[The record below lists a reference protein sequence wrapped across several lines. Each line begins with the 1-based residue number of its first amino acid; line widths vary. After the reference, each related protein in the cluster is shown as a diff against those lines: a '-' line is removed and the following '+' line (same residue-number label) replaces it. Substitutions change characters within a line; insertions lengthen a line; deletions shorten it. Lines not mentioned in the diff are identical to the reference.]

1 MDKIFKIGDVVKH
14 FKYETLSEEEKLNH
28 KYLYSIKGF
37 ANHTEIGEELVIYQA
52 LYEPFKTFARPL
64 EMFCSRVDKD
74 KYPSIKQEYRF
85 EKYDESLET
94 HKKELSATE
103 KADNDCKRIIKEI
116 LEHGSLDKN
125 PRPKYSDGTPAH
137 TYSINHVMQTFD
149 ISKGELPLL
158 SLRPIAIKKAIGEIL
173 WIYQDQTSNLD
184 VLKDKY
190 GVTWWDEWS
199 LYHDRIVPVK
209 DLFDE
214 DGNPIKLSL
223 KEPLFKKETV
233 NSRSIG
239 CCYGET
245 VRRHR
250 LIDNLLENIKKD
262 PDSRR
267 HIISLWQEDDFRYP
281 HGLKPC
287 ALYSQYVVRHEKDGD
302 YLDGFMMLRSSDY
315 LTAGAINQCQYIALL
330 MMIARHTGYKVGK
343 FTNFIVNCQVYDRH
357 IENAK
362 IMLERESVPANPKII
377 LNPDK
382 TNFYSFTL
390 DDFKIVDYPREEISK
405 KNPQLKFDLG
415 I

>member
-1 MDKIFKIGDVVKH
+1 MIPTSTI
-14 FKYETLSEEEKLNH
+14 EP
-28 KYLYSIKGF
+28 
-37 ANHTEIGEELVIYQA
+37 TEYKQMYTSYREL
-52 LYEPFKTFARPL
+52 T
-64 EMFCSRVDKD
+64 
-74 KYPSIKQEYRF
+74 
-85 EKYDESLET
+85 
-94 HKKELSATE
+94 ATE
-103 KADNDCKRIIKEI
+103 KADNDCKRIIREI
-116 LEHGSLDKN
+116 LGLGSLDKN

-184 VLKDKY
+184 ILKDKY

-199 LYHDRIVPVK
+199 LK
-209 DLFDE
+209 DKRYEYIKNDNDDKVSLTLKTEEFD
-214 DGNPIKLSL
+214 
-223 KEPLFKKETV
+223 T
-233 NSRSIG
+233 RSIG

-245 VRRHR
+245 VRKHR
-250 LIDNLLENIKKD
+250 LIDNLLENIKND

-267 HIISLWQEDDFRYP
+267 HIISLWQEDDFKHA

-287 ALYSQYVVRHEKDGD
+287 ALYSQYVVRHEKDCD

-343 FTNFIVNCQVYDRH
+343 FTNFIVNCQIYDRMV
-357 IENAK
+357 ENAN
-362 IMLERESVPANPKII
+362 IILNRESVPANPKII

-382 TNFYSFTL
+382 TDFYSFTL

-405 KNPQLKFDLG
+405 KNPQLTFDLG